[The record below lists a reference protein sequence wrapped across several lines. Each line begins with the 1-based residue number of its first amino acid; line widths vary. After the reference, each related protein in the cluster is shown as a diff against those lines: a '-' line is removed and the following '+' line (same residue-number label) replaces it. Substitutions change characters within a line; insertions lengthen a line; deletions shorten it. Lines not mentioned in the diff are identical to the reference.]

1 MAGLKYNEAIGS
13 SYHLSDTKA
22 ACSTAVNCYPQ
33 KRDGDR
39 WMMASAPGLA
49 GYNTLGPWRG
59 AKALDDRL
67 FVVGSDTLYEIGPSG
82 TPVSR
87 GTLATSTGYVGIAIN
102 QSQVAIVDGPNL
114 YIYNYLTTTFST
126 VTVPGWLGSDDVH
139 ELDGYFIF
147 VDPAT
152 DTFYLSEIDDGTDI
166 DALDFSTADASP
178 DMIITHRVNHRQLW
192 LFGKSNSTEIW
203 INTGNPAF
211 PFERYQAYTLD
222 IGCVGKRAA
231 INAADTLFFVGK
243 TDRGTGIVY
252 MVQGNQPVR
261 VSTIAVEQA
270 IRDSTDATQ
279 ISMWAYQVEGHE
291 FIGLEIPGYEKTWV
305 YDAAIGEWHER
316 GVWDAGWS
324 PLNWRFVVHFGVEDA
339 LLGGLLATHW
349 VGDAALTEM
358 FLLDPDNNTLG
369 NVTGGETRLLVR
381 ERTWPHIV
389 KDSLEP
395 ISFRGLELSMQ
406 TGSEVAGTVTLEC
419 SNDGGS
425 TFGPP
430 LQRSLGAT
438 GRRMERVRWLGL
450 GTATNR
456 VFRIRCS
463 SFVPFSIYSASIDT

>member
-1 MAGLKYNEAIGS
+1 VAGLKYNECIGS
-13 SYHLSDTKA
+13 GYHLSDLKA
-22 ACSTAVNCYPQ
+22 AVSTAVNCFPQ

-39 WMMASAPGLA
+39 WMMASAPGMSS
-49 GYNTLGPWRG
+49 YNDLGPWRG

-67 FVVGSDTLYEIGPSG
+67 FAVGGSTLWEFDTAGLP
-82 TPVSR
+82 TSR
-87 GTLATSTGYVGIAIN
+87 GTLSTSTGYVGLAIN
-102 QSQVAIVDGPNL
+102 ESQVAIVDGANL
-114 YIYNYLTTTFST
+114 YIYNYQTTTFTGPIVSD
-126 VTVPGWLGSDDVH
+126 GWLGSDEVV

-147 VDPAT
+147 VDPGT
-152 DTFYLSEIDDGTDI
+152 DNFYISAIDDGTSL
-166 DALDFSTADASP
+166 DALDFSPADASP
-178 DMIITHRVNHRQLW
+178 DAILTHRVNHRQLW

-203 INTGNPAF
+203 VNTGNPLF

-222 IGCVGKRAA
+222 LGCVGKRAV

-261 VSTIAVEQA
+261 VSNIAVEQA
-270 IRDSTDATQ
+270 IRGSSDATG
-279 ISMWAYQVEGHE
+279 IWMWAYQSEGHE

-316 GVWDAGWS
+316 GFWDDGWA
-324 PLNWRFVVHFGVEDA
+324 PMNLQFVVHFGVEDA
-339 LLGGLLATHW
+339 LLGGLIATHW
-349 VGDAALTEM
+349 AGSAETADLYRLADDQNV
-358 FLLDPDNNTLG
+358 LG
-369 NVTGGETRLLVR
+369 GSNPLVR

-395 ISFRGLELSMQ
+395 ISFRGLELSMR
-406 TGSEVAGTVTLEC
+406 TGSTTAGTVTLEI

-425 TFGPP
+425 SFGPP
-430 LQRSLGAT
+430 LERSLGAT
-438 GRRMERVRWLGL
+438 GRRMERIRWLNL

-463 SFVPFSIYSASIDT
+463 SFVPFSIYSAAVDT